1 MCGRYSFSVKRDTVA
16 AQLTG
21 IYLERAPVISY
32 NIAPTQLAYVVTDAA
47 PGIVQQFH
55 WGLVP
60 FWAKDVKIGARL
72 INARS
77 ETLWEKPAFREAA
90 QRRHCWVLADSFYEW
105 KVVGG
110 ERQPYRIQLQDE
122 SIMIMAGIWETWR
135 LTEGQDPWHSFAIIT
150 CPSNREMRE
159 IHSRMPVILRGET
172 ARAWLAAE
180 TPAVTQQLLQVPAD
194 GLLKMY
200 PVSSRVN
207 AVRNNDA
214 GLHIRVGEQG
224 SLF

>member
-1 MCGRYSFSVKRDTVA
+1 MCGRYSFSAKRETVA
-16 AQLTG
+16 AQLVD
-21 IYLERAPVISY
+21 ISLEQETAISY
-32 NIAPTQLAYVVTDAA
+32 NIAPTQLAYVVTDTA
-47 PGIVQQFH
+47 PGVLQQFH

-60 FWAKDVKIGARL
+60 FWAKDVKMGGRL

-90 QRRHCWVLADSFYEW
+90 ERRHCWVLADSFYEW
-105 KVVGG
+105 KVIGG

-122 SIMIMAGIWETWR
+122 SLMIMAGIWETWR
-135 LTEGQDPWHSFAIIT
+135 SAQGKDMWHSFAIIT

-159 IHSRMPVILRGET
+159 IHNRMPIILGEGT
-172 ARAWLAAE
+172 ARAWLAAD

-207 AVRNNDA
+207 SVRNNDA
-214 GLHIRVGEQG
+214 GLHLRVGEQG
-224 SLF
+224 RLF